1 MDITR
6 RHTLAVTGATLAL
19 VMAGTAVV
27 AAHGGGADRGDRA
40 FGGDGRGILRGELGR
55 GFPGLGGR
63 LGPGF
68 GLGDD
73 GLVRNE
79 TIVDLGEAG
88 FLTRRVDDGT
98 VTSASDTELT
108 YTLATGETAT
118 VSADEDTEVLAVS
131 EVSEDDDPGILR
143 RAMTLDEIALAD
155 IRADAD
161 VIVWSEAGESGDFVA
176 QRVIVRPTEDATA
189 EAADEAASDAAT
201 AEAAPSASPAV

>member
-19 VMAGTAVV
+19 VIAGTAAV
-27 AAHGGGADRGDRA
+27 AAHGGRGDRPERA
-40 FGGDGRGILRGELGR
+40 FGDGIGRGIMRAEL

-68 GLGDD
+68 GLGAD
-73 GLVRNE
+73 GVVRSE
-79 TIVDLGEAG
+79 TTVDLGEAG

-131 EVSEDDDPGILR
+131 EVAEDDAPGMLR

-155 IRADAD
+155 IPADAD
-161 VIVWSEAGESGDFVA
+161 VIVWSEAGESGEFVA
-176 QRVIVRPTEDATA
+176 QRVIVQPAEDASAAAA
-189 EAADEAASDAAT
+189 EDAASDAAT
-201 AEAAPSASPAV
+201 TEAAPSASPEV

>member
-6 RHTLAVTGATLAL
+6 RHTLAVTGATFAL

-27 AAHGGGADRGDRA
+27 AAHGGGADRGDRG
-40 FGGDGRGILRGELGR
+40 FGGDAGRGILRGELGP
-55 GFPGLGGR
+55 GFGGR

-118 VSADEDTEVLAVS
+118 VSADEDTEVLAVT
-131 EVSEDDDPGILR
+131 EVNEDDDPGILR

-155 IRADAD
+155 IPADAD
-161 VIVWSEAGESGDFVA
+161 VVVWSEAGESGDFVA
-176 QRVIVRPTEDATA
+176 QRVIVRPTEATTA
-189 EAADEAASDAAT
+189 DAADDAASDAAT
-201 AEAAPSASPAV
+201 AEAAPSASPTV